1 MTSLMQGWQQLSDR
15 DCMGD
20 EVCIWR
26 NAEVLT
32 KRCHFPCSIIN
43 LPIPSADG
51 ITAYQQLM
59 WEVFC
64 DQYWESVASISLA
77 SVSPITGRGVP
88 QSLHTGPDGQSNDRH
103 PSLRHIRYLFF
114 SHE

>member
-1 MTSLMQGWQQLSDR
+1 MTSLMQWWQQLSDR
-15 DCMGD
+15 GCMGD

-32 KRCHFPCSIIN
+32 ERCHFPCSMIN

-59 WEVFC
+59 WEVSC
-64 DQYWESVASISLA
+64 DQYWERVGI
-77 SVSPITGRGVP
+77 
-88 QSLHTGPDGQSNDRH
+88 
-103 PSLRHIRYLFF
+103 
-114 SHE
+114 HEFNVCFTDHWQGSSAKFAYQIGWLK

>member
-1 MTSLMQGWQQLSDR
+1 
-15 DCMGD
+15 MGD

-59 WEVFC
+59 WEVK
-64 DQYWESVASISLA
+64 
-77 SVSPITGRGVP
+77 
-88 QSLHTGPDGQSNDRH
+88 QSAGKQIKRQVRH
-103 PSLRHIRYLFF
+103 
-114 SHE
+114 